1 MNKINYQKQLD
12 KVIENLGETKPT
24 LLLHSCSGI
33 PLSVFRHHHRLLQP
47 KHRFQGRIRKKSS

>member
-24 LLLHSCSGI
+24 LLLHSNASTRFTDGFEFGFGSLFCS
-33 PLSVFRHHHRLLQP
+33 LFVSF
-47 KHRFQGRIRKKSS
+47 